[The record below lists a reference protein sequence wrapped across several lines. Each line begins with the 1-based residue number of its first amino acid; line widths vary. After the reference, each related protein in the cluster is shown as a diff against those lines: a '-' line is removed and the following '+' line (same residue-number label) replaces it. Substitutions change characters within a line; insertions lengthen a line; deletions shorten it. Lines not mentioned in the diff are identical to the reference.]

1 MADSKP
7 PARKGSGRRTTVL
20 AALLA
25 VITVVAVWL
34 SNCIPGFGIGSSGSG
49 DDDASKGTD
58 DAAATDKS
66 DKAEPAKSE
75 ADKPEPASPDPASP
89 DPAKPEPPPLGAAG
103 KTLNVKIDP
112 AGCAVGGA
120 APVECSKVCERTEL
134 FEGMDDAV
142 LDVAGASHG
151 SVIEMTDCLKARGI
165 DKVAIRRETP

>member
-7 PARKGSGRRTTVL
+7 PARNGSSRRTTVL

-58 DAAATDKS
+58 DAAKT

-75 ADKPEPASPDPASP
+75 ADKPEADKPEPD
-89 DPAKPEPPPLGAAG
+89 KPEPPPLGAAG

>member
-1 MADSKP
+1 MADSKL
-7 PARKGSGRRTTVL
+7 PARKGSSRRTTVL

-25 VITVVAVWL
+25 VITVVALWL

-58 DAAATDKS
+58 DAAKSDKT
-66 DKAEPAKSE
+66 DKAEPARSE
-75 ADKPEPASPDPASP
+75 ADKPEPAKS
-89 DPAKPEPPPLGAAG
+89 EPPPLGAAG

-142 LDVAGASHG
+142 LEVAGASHG
-151 SVIEMTDCLKARGI
+151 SVLEMTDCLKARGI